1 MNTTQDAQYVF
12 LHLCLNPR
20 AHSLNNADSQLS
32 DAYGAEASKI
42 PRLKGQ
48 NKPTPS
54 GRNQNEPKNSAQN
67 NCGSRTS
74 NLGFEA
80 AIIDTLCWLP
90 AMSSGRS
97 PNNVEGSSRAGQT
110 EQDMSAISLLSGATV
125 CNSPAMIRLQ
135 LDSRCN
141 NKMAKMAIHLFPLLS
156 KEALK
161 V

>member
-1 MNTTQDAQYVF
+1 
-12 LHLCLNPR
+12 
-20 AHSLNNADSQLS
+20 
-32 DAYGAEASKI
+32 
-42 PRLKGQ
+42 
-48 NKPTPS
+48 
-54 GRNQNEPKNSAQN
+54 
-67 NCGSRTS
+67 
-74 NLGFEA
+74 
-80 AIIDTLCWLP
+80 
-90 AMSSGRS
+90 MSSGRS

-141 NKMAKMAIHLFPLLS
+141 NKMAKMAKMVVLLFPLLS